1 MSNSPKLRPFTRRVS
16 THGGGVRR
24 KLRRMTYWKTLF
36 VSAIAAVACGSSNV
50 AIPTCSGNQV
60 CAESS
65 HGPACLQNCALMD
78 ASVCA
83 NGMVCTHS
91 PGCCSDCYPPILF
104 VCCPPSGC

>member
-60 CAESS
+60 CAESFAWA
-65 HGPACLQNCALMD
+65 GLPAELRPYGRKRLR
-78 ASVCA
+78 
-83 NGMVCTHS
+83 
-91 PGCCSDCYPPILF
+91 
-104 VCCPPSGC
+104 